1 MADSRSPGTLTLE
14 CVQDKL
20 EELRGTLPRPI
31 PDTPYGWEV
40 RDEIAR
46 CMFLAL
52 HPADVLDATFACQII
67 LLNAHADDSLRLARE
82 AVHDPKFARSARAPG
97 TFHDA
102 PDAGHARR
110 PARPSTGARHDTGRT
125 AATSPRNRPGPT
137 APGPTTKPTRHIRRR
152 CQGEARRPHPR
163 TGSARCRNTGHEALT

>member
-1 MADSRSPGTLTLE
+1 MPDSRSPGTLTLE

-20 EELRGTLPRPI
+20 EELRATLPRPI

-67 LLNAHADDSLRLARE
+67 LLNAHADDSLRIARE
-82 AVHDPKFARSARAPG
+82 AVHDPEFARSARAQARSMMRLMRD
-97 TFHDA
+97 TLADL
-102 PDAGHARR
+102 HARQL
-110 PARPSTGARHDTGRT
+110 AR
-125 AATSPRNRPGPT
+125 AATQAGRPQPAPAT
-137 APGPTTKPTRHIRRR
+137 APGPATKPTRHIRHR
-152 CQGEARRPHPR
+152 CQGPARRPHSR

>member
-1 MADSRSPGTLTLE
+1 MADSRSPGTLTVE
-14 CVQDKL
+14 DVQDRL
-20 EELRGTLPRPI
+20 EELRATLPRPI

-82 AVHDPKFARSARAPG
+82 AVHDPKFARSARAQARSMMRLMRE
-97 TFHDA
+97 TLADL
-102 PDAGHARR
+102 HARQLARATTQPGR
-110 PARPSTGARHDTGRT
+110 PQPAPATALVQPRPVPPPNPPASSDANAKAERAARIRELDLRIVETPD
-125 AATSPRNRPGPT
+125 
-137 APGPTTKPTRHIRRR
+137 TRH
-152 CQGEARRPHPR
+152 
-163 TGSARCRNTGHEALT
+163 